1 MIRSPDEYRTERLIN
16 NNNNSLKDISYVDQM
31 KLAIEISRQD
41 YSDTMEQME
50 EQQILELHLEQCKNR
65 EKEISV
71 ILLKIKKVSKYD
83 KELDELLFII
93 EEIFSQYTNGYID
106 SFNSFCLEE
115 EIKSKIWKNLLQIRF
130 TEDEKNILK
139 KIIN

>member
-115 EIKSKIWKNLLQIRF
+115 EIKTKIWKNLLQIRF